1 LSLSCLSGQDF
12 GAKYWLSILM
22 PAVIAV
28 MSAVGFGI
36 TRVVPVPASWVM
48 HPLQTFNMLGM
59 LLTAL
64 YVTLVKIVVAYWECS
79 ENPTEGHQTL
89 LRYRDVECD
98 SEERMGATA
107 PMVIG
112 LIVYVIGFYVK
123 FLHVAW
129 TAPDEW
135 PKIEFREKWRFMLT
149 RWRPDVWFWG
159 SLVMTRNLLVA
170 LAGVISTEPRVQLIY
185 LVWVVTTVFT
195 LTAVWQPWRVP
206 SLNISDVLSCT
217 ILNGIGVFGLVF
229 VSLDDEIELNT
240 RLGRD
245 AVAARQSDLQ
255 SALAVVLAI
264 LFAMF
269 VSIFLCVIGWALMLL
284 VPGRAAQEEA
294 AMHSQLK
301 DLYQEA
307 VDCIDEGTFKQDV
320 ERLVYNST
328 DHDRT
333 AFRGI
338 LAKLRTSP
346 EVVSQ
351 TGFFGKNAARPKKE
365 QAALPPQASV

>member
-1 LSLSCLSGQDF
+1 
-12 GAKYWLSILM
+12 
-22 PAVIAV
+22 
-28 MSAVGFGI
+28 
-36 TRVVPVPASWVM
+36 M

-89 LRYRDVECD
+89 LKYRDVECGSD
-98 SEERMGATA
+98 VHSGATA
-107 PMVIG
+107 PMIIG
-112 LIVYVIGFYVK
+112 LLGYVVGLYVK

-129 TAPDEW
+129 AAPDEW
-135 PKIEFREKWRFMLT
+135 PKVEFREKWRFMLT

-170 LAGVISTEPRVQLIY
+170 LAGVVSTEPRVQLIY
-185 LVWVVTTVFT
+185 LVWVVTTIFT

-240 RLGRD
+240 RLGRNN
-245 AVAARQSDLQ
+245 VAARQSELQ
-255 SALAVVLAI
+255 SALAVVLAV

-269 VSIFLCVIGWALMLL
+269 VAVFLGVIGWALVLL

-294 AMHSQLK
+294 VLDAQLK
-301 DLYQEA
+301 GLYAEA
-307 VDCIDEGTFKQDV
+307 VDCIDGGDFKQDV
-320 ERLVYNST
+320 ERLVYHSI
-328 DHDRT
+328 DHDRK
-333 AFRGI
+333 ALRNI
-338 LAKLRTSP
+338 LGKLRMSP
-346 EVVSQ
+346 DAVSQ
-351 TGFFGKNAARPKKE
+351 TGFFGRKDKAQPKKDG
-365 QAALPPQASV
+365 ALPPQASV